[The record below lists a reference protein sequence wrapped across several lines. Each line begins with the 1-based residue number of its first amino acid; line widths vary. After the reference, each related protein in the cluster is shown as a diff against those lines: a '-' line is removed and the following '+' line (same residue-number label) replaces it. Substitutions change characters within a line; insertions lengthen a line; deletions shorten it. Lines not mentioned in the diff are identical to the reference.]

1 VEGWYPTGQK
11 GSGRTFVPS
20 GALLKAVLLNS
31 TVDMTAQP
39 GYPSD
44 FEGWGLIQLERT
56 LYFKGDART
65 LLVWDVNHD
74 VGLVRRETK
83 RHDLIVGAAGEQ
95 LKITLV
101 WTDPPPEKVAFDK
114 PRVNDLN
121 LVVTAPGGVR
131 YLGNDLKNGVSVR
144 NGTRVDTVNTVEMVI
159 VDTPLVGA
167 WTIAVTAPEIHSFS
181 RQGYAVV
188 ASGGK
193 LEPRLKF
200 GAQP

>member
-1 VEGWYPTGQK
+1 MEISSAAFGPTKDKRIKPDLAAVGCGTRSAARNPLRDQPHPMRYEHGRAQCGCRRGAGAAVLRGGWYPTGQK

-83 RHDLIVGAAGEQ
+83 RHDLIVGTAGEQ

-101 WTDPPPEKVAFDK
+101 WTDPR
-114 PRVNDLN
+114 PRRSPS
-121 LVVTAPGGVR
+121 T
-131 YLGNDLKNGVSVR
+131 
-144 NGTRVDTVNTVEMVI
+144 
-159 VDTPLVGA
+159 
-167 WTIAVTAPEIHSFS
+167 S
-181 RQGYAVV
+181 RR
-188 ASGGK
+188 STTSTW
-193 LEPRLKF
+193 L
-200 GAQP
+200 